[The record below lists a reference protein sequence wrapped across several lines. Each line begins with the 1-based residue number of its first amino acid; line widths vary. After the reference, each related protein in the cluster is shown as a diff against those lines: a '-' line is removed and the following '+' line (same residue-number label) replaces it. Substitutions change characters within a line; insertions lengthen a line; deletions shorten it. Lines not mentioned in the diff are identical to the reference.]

1 MKTGMKKLLALCM
14 ALAMLFTLC
23 ACGGT
28 KAEEVSDAP
37 AIPKTT
43 EAPKAAEA
51 AEAPKATEAP
61 KAAAPSVPEETV
73 AGCYKIVRSMENG
86 EEQDLSSLAE
96 MGIVFYIVLND
107 DATGYMDMLG
117 EKSELK
123 WDGKELIFSEDGSAI
138 PYSYKAGVLTLENDT
153 GSMIC
158 ERLSDEEQAEYL
170 ANGSA
175 TLDDLFG
182 KIGEQIGEQ
191 IGFGEPEESDIP
203 EGAPSAGPV
212 TAKLRDFTVTILGAE
227 AVEDED
233 GAPAIRFWYEF
244 TNNSED
250 LASVF
255 SELLVEAGQDGMKLG
270 MAYLPDDVPENMYGL
285 LKVAPGY
292 TIRCA
297 ELYSYDPEGGTVAFR
312 LRDWDEDGAAIYY
325 ADPANLPGPPQDSF
339 EIVPDGSVPDFMR
352 DIPDTDGSAY
362 VTDDIEVVE
371 DWEGNDMLRIYIS
384 FTNNTDEETSF
395 FSEYSVYAMQDGY
408 ELRSAYPKDET
419 EEDANYIVDIKPGET
434 ILCAFNYAIR
444 SDSPICIVIENFWGN
459 SGYFGDILVSN

>member
-1 MKTGMKKLLALCM
+1 MPYVTNEKSYASTGVGTTALVLSSV
-14 ALAMLFTLC
+14 ATAAVAGLF
-23 ACGGT
+23 GGNGVGGLFGNNNPAASAAYQLSQKDT
-28 KAEEVSDAP
+28 EIAELKAERYTDHQTAAVNFEISNLKQRLA
-37 AIPKTT
+37 AI
-43 EAPKAAEA
+43 E
-51 AEAPKATEAP
+51 
-61 KAAAPSVPEETV
+61 AAAPL
-73 AGCYKIVRSMENG
+73 R
-86 EEQDLSSLAE
+86 
-96 MGIVFYIVLND
+96 
-107 DATGYMDMLG
+107 
-117 EKSELK
+117 EK
-123 WDGKELIFSEDGSAI
+123 
-138 PYSYKAGVLTLENDT
+138 VV
-153 GSMIC
+153 
-158 ERLSDEEQAEYL
+158 
-170 ANGSA
+170 
-175 TLDDLFG
+175 
-182 KIGEQIGEQ
+182 GEQ